1 MPTEASLRVLR
12 TLPELEEI
20 RREWQSWPGH
30 RDSDIDMFSEVV
42 ASNPETLR
50 PHVIVA
56 YRDGRPDAI
65 LIGRIDLTTLPLRV
79 GYWRLPAPRVR
90 LLTFVIGAQRGN
102 SSPQVSELLLREA
115 LESLRRGEAD
125 LCRLEFLRVDTPLYR
140 LARSLPGILG
150 RDHSVVRQPHWTMEL
165 SKTYEEFL
173 KGVSSD
179 LRWQFKRKPKRIQAD
194 FASVVVKC
202 FEKPDEVETLIRD
215 VESIAAI
222 SWQRRFGLG
231 FRNTERMRQLLLF
244 QAKKGWLLAYV
255 LYVEAKPCTFWLGY
269 LHEGVFTSD
278 YLAFDPDFSKYSP
291 GTVLQARVLEDLCAR
306 HAKSI
311 DLGLGDDY
319 YKTRLG
325 ASRHEDTELYMYPPT
340 VRGLALSAVRTLTI
354 FANEAPKALLHH
366 LRLLSRVKAAWANK
380 KKESSRVPG
389 VAKG

>member
-102 SSPQVSELLLREA
+102 SSPEVSELLLREA

-125 LCRLEFLRVDTPLYR
+125 LCRLEVLRVDTALYR

-150 RDHSVVRQPHWTMEL
+150 CDHSVVPQPHWYMEL
-165 SKTYEEFL
+165 SKTYAEVL
-173 KGVSSD
+173 KGLSHD
-179 LRWQFKRKPKRIQAD
+179 LRKEIRRTAKRIQAD
-194 FASVVVKC
+194 FDNVDVKC

-222 SWQRRFGLG
+222 SWHRRVGGG

-269 LHEGVFTSD
+269 LHEGVFTSE

-311 DLGLGDDY
+311 DFGLGDQL

-325 ASRHEDTELYMYPPT
+325 TSRHEDAELYMYPPT